1 MKKCK
6 KNCKYIAKSEA
17 WGVLGCRGSWACS
30 ARDED
35 MTLGDCK
42 RSPGR
47 PPGQVWICVLKSTG
61 WRQGRAQTS
70 LEVVLVAL
78 VRGTAPPGCQQPSW
92 DCSARELV
100 EPQLIMAKDGEQ
112 RQAAEMQGARVR
124 GSGLPADSSLLPEL
138 LDRRQNVISCS
149 FHSKAAVKV

>member
-1 MKKCK
+1 M
-6 KNCKYIAKSEA
+6 
-17 WGVLGCRGSWACS
+17 LGCRANWACS

-35 MTLGDCK
+35 VTLGDCK
-42 RSPGR
+42 RCPGR
-47 PPGQVWICVLKSTG
+47 APGQVWICVLKSMRQ
-61 WRQGRAQTS
+61 RQGRAQPS
-70 LEVVLVAL
+70 LEVVLVSL
-78 VRGTAPPGCQQPSW
+78 VWGTAPPGCQQPSW
-92 DCSARELV
+92 DRSARELV
-100 EPQLIMAKDGEQ
+100 EPQRITAKDEEQ